1 MINCLKISL
10 IKRKTILLTM
20 GMVMAM
26 TVAVLKDAAKM
37 VLHYRES
44 VNIEG
49 PFEMEVGKE
58 LEIKK

>member
-1 MINCLKISL
+1 M
-10 IKRKTILLTM
+10 KRKTILLTM
-20 GMVMAM
+20 GMIMAM

-49 PFEMEVGKE
+49 SFEMEVGTE

>member
-1 MINCLKISL
+1 M
-10 IKRKTILLTM
+10 TM
-20 GMVMAM
+20 GMVMVMAM

-49 PFEMEVGKE
+49 PFEMEVGTE